1 VSLRVGD
8 VVEVR
13 SREEILA
20 TLDAEGTLDG
30 LAFMPEML
38 AFCGRRLTVRKSA
51 HKTCDTITH
60 GPLRRMR
67 GGDAVHLEGTRCP
80 GSFHDNCEAG
90 CELFWKEAWL
100 KRVDRVEPRL
110 TPVRPTAVSCT
121 HERLVTLT
129 RQPHQ
134 NGTPLFRCQA
144 TEMLK
149 ATEAISAWDVGQ
161 YVRDVRSGNVRTWDL
176 FKSLAWS
183 VFRWMTE
190 HLRGFKAQV
199 WLFNKIQK
207 LRGGTPF
214 PLLAGDRTIT
224 PKEQVGLEAGEVVRV
239 KEIEDIKATLD
250 KEQKNRGLY
259 FDFDMTPNCG
269 STFEV
274 ERRVKRIIDEPT
286 GRMITLPGDC
296 ILLKNVVCTGR
307 YHRYCPRA
315 INSYWREIWLQREKT
330 SGEAT

>member
-1 VSLRVGD
+1 MSLRVGD

-20 TLDAEGTLDG
+20 TLDDLGTLDG
-30 LAFMPEML
+30 LPFMPEML
-38 AFCGRRLTVRKSA
+38 SFCGRRFTVRKSA
-51 HKTCDTITH
+51 HKTCDTIAH

-80 GSFHDNCEAG
+80 GTSHDNCEAG

-100 KRVDRVEPRL
+100 KRVDTGVGSQDMGQFPDSRL
-110 TPVRPTAVSCT
+110 PAPES
-121 HERLVTLT
+121 LVQLT

-134 NGTPLFRCQA
+134 NGTPLYRCQA

-149 ATEAISAWDVGQ
+149 ATEPLSPWNPQQ
-161 YVRDVRSGNVRTWDL
+161 YIRDVRSGNVRPWLL

-190 HLRGFKAQV
+190 HVRGFKVQV
-199 WLFNKIQK
+199 WLFNKIQH
-207 LRGGTPF
+207 LRGGSPF
-214 PLLAGDRTIT
+214 RMLATDRTST
-224 PKEQVGLEAGEVVRV
+224 PKEQIGLAPGERVRV
-239 KEIEDIKATLD
+239 KPVDAIKATLD

-259 FDFDMTPNCG
+259 YDLEMTPNSG
-269 STFEV
+269 KQFEV
-274 ERRVKRIIDEPT
+274 DRRIRRIIDEPT

-296 ILLKNVVCTGR
+296 ILLKSVVCTGR

-315 INSYWREIWLQREKT
+315 INSYWREIWLEREGQQ
-330 SGEAT
+330 S